1 MRSNRLLLLLLLLAI
16 FSKVNSDNLAGAP
29 QTGERILLIYNA
41 LGSADYQFSE
51 PAMETFKAA
60 LESNT
65 SVSGVP
71 SFTPVPSVDIL
82 NITGTSG
89 IYSELNIKFSSQFED
104 SIKGGKE
111 LLHWTQVYDL
121 RFDNVQ
127 SGREAI
133 SIDISNPTCDYSLY
147 KSLLESGGG
156 LFIQGE
162 YSSFTKR
169 NEGVTTLINLLT
181 NDKFVS
187 TNVLSSGETYVNI
200 YNFPSTPEN
209 FNTDF
214 NVLGGSTPLKLFY
227 AGGYPSDLINEGI
240 PLISGDIGATL
251 NASVVLMWLSKNL
264 KTQNGRLIVSF
275 DINGWSD
282 HPKSCV
288 NEMSYATVQNFYDL
302 FSGVQNY
309 SVEKAFVPDT
319 GEVGDTAS
327 FLIMYTNS
335 GKSDL
340 VDFTVVDTVDS
351 CLTVLSSVPSWEL
364 KTSLGNGTTELK
376 WTVDIA
382 KAETDTINVKFVVDK
397 YPGN

>member
-1 MRSNRLLLLLLLLAI
+1 MRLGSFFILSLLLFTL
-16 FSKVNSDNLAGAP
+16 NSNADNLPGAP
-29 QTGERILLIYNA
+29 QTGERVLIIYNA
-41 LGSADYQFSE
+41 LSDTGYQFSE

-60 LESNT
+60 LESDN

-71 SFTPVPSVDIL
+71 VFSPVPTVDIL
-82 NITGTSG
+82 NITRTDG
-89 IYSELNIKFSSQFED
+89 IYTELNTKFGSQFSD

-111 LLHWTQVYDL
+111 LNHWTQVYDV
-121 RFDNVQ
+121 RFDNKQ
-127 SGREAI
+127 SGVEAI

-147 KSLLESGGG
+147 KALLESGGG

-187 TNVLSSGETYVNI
+187 SNVLSSGEAYVNI
-200 YNFPSTPEN
+200 TNFPSDPEN
-209 FNTDF
+209 FNSDF
-214 NVLGGSTPLKLFY
+214 NVLGGSTELKLFY
-227 AGGYPSDLINEGI
+227 AGGYPSDLIDEGI
-240 PLISGDIGATL
+240 PLISGDIGPTL
-251 NASVVLMWLSKNL
+251 NASVVLLWLSKNL
-264 KTQNGRLIVSF
+264 KTQNGRMIVSF
-275 DINGWSD
+275 DINGWAD

-309 SVEKAFVPDT
+309 SAEKAFVPDN

-340 VDFTVVDTVDS
+340 IGFPVIDTVDS
-351 CLTVLSSVPSWEL
+351 CFSVLSSNPAWDSKSDL
-364 KTSLGNGTTELK
+364 SNGTTELK
-376 WTVDIA
+376 WTVDISQG
-382 KAETDTINVKFVVDK
+382 KTDTINVEFLVEK